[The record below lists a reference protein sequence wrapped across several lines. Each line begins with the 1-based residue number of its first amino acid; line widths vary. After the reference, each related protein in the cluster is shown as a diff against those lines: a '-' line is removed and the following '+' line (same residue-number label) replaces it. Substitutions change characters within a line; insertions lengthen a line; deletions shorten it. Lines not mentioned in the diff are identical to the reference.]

1 MLNSYHRRAFI
12 ALAVLA
18 PTTASA
24 NTAPAGSPLSAAPA
38 NVTPTGTPA
47 SVASTPHVE
56 EAITLWE
63 ALSHVERK
71 PKSTNSDPDEPV
83 RVPLGAVPGFT
94 LPALDRIGDPGT
106 PAAGGKKVYRGPL
119 GSVNRVWDAILKATG
134 SSFEPKGSAS
144 LQIRKDSFK
153 GGSQASQ
160 AYKDQYYLGQGSNG
174 IYSNAEMHVDA
185 TLFKSF
191 HYSSTISTNPYTTP
205 GQNRFKIDYSTSKAR
220 MQIGDINAGF
230 QGNSL
235 IDFNRYLSGVQVE
248 NKWSRQLKTTTLFSK
263 IKAETKTLSVAG
275 LNSAG
280 PYYMFSGQIVDGSAH
295 VRVDNRDMQAGKDYT
310 LDPTTGEL
318 RFLNGNVILQSQTI
332 AITYETL
339 GYGQQQGS
347 IYGFRSAFTPGGT
360 NNFGMTVVTQQTPRG
375 TRLQQIARKFEGQPS
390 ALAPYTVDAPI
401 DTTKPYSVYVDGS
414 LQVPRVDYTIDATFG
429 NIVRLKAPLLPS
441 QSVNITYVPLD
452 TTQNPGNRSVIG
464 LDGHMGLGK
473 WGGVTL
479 ETAMSGLTLG
489 STNYPGKAAQIRL
502 DLNPIKNLATHF
514 TVRDVGATYSS
525 VQSPGF
531 NRNEKSVEMSGEYT
545 PFSKLHLSFEML
557 KAKRPSYSIS
567 SGTTSTG
574 AYSLT
579 SAGSDSYNQYT
590 LGASYDLARNL
601 KVNLSRNNLGT
612 QYLVGG
618 QSTSTS
624 DNLSLTWGLRAFSI
638 DVGLI
643 RSLNDTNT
651 LASLYGLTP
660 TPGTTGANTLIDI
673 RTSTLTRRLG
683 ANWQPLKWLHLDG
696 SFSENA
702 ITNTGNIGT
711 TALTSTNATDRQIT
725 ARFQPPIKGLTFSYS
740 YDLSDTGSAQTIG
753 GTSATGTTGSTVSA
767 VGATASGAASTSTT
781 TGTITTTGTGT
792 GGALGVASTRSFF
805 TPWVTRDSATGVTTT
820 TATTGFGTSL
830 GSVGG
835 GINSTLGAAG
845 NYSGFLGNSY
855 SNVGLTG
862 IGGRT
867 SSNRLGMNYA
877 ISRGLTLQTNYDVAS
892 SVGDYQYNSNRK
904 NALASLVWNPSE
916 RWAFNGSFNVSHVNY
931 TGSLGATRSSQMQ
944 FGFSG
949 RPFGNRITTTLSY
962 QSVKTNSALNTAAAA
977 IPLTGVST
985 GTTTAGSLLT
995 GISGVSNLSSLAAR
1009 VDYPLSVRHALFI
1022 DWLNSS
1028 STGSL
1033 GDIETD
1039 LRFGMDFYLNQFLK
1053 FSLGWQTTDR
1063 ANKDSTLTNLNYHNS
1078 SLLAEFGLHF

>member
-12 ALAVLA
+12 ALAVFA
-18 PTTASA
+18 PTATSA
-24 NTAPAGSPLSAAPA
+24 NTAPAGSPTSVAPA
-38 NVTPTGTPA
+38 NVTPAGTPLG
-47 SVASTPHVE
+47 VASTPHVE

-71 PKSTNSDPDEPV
+71 SKSTTDPDEPV

-106 PAAGGKKVYRGPL
+106 AVAGGKKVYRGPL
-119 GSVNRVWDAILKATG
+119 GSVNRVWDMLLKATG

-144 LQIRKDSFK
+144 LQFRKDSFT

-174 IYSNAEMHVDA
+174 VYSNAEMHVDA

-191 HYSSTISTNPYTTP
+191 HTSYTLSTNPYTTP

-263 IKAETKTLSVAG
+263 IKAETKTLSVQG
-275 LNSAG
+275 NNSAG

-295 VRVDNRDMQAGKDYT
+295 VRVDNRDLQAGKDYT

-339 GYGQQQGS
+339 GYGQQLGS
-347 IYGFRSAFTPGGT
+347 IYGFRSAYAPGGT
-360 NNFGMTVVTQQTPRG
+360 SNFGMTVVTQQTPRG
-375 TRLQQIARKFEGQPS
+375 TLSQQVARKFQGQEA
-390 ALAPYTVDAPI
+390 ALASYTVDTPI
-401 DTTKPYSVYVDGS
+401 DTTKPFTVDVDGLPLQKNIDYSVDS
-414 LQVPRVDYTIDATFG
+414 TFG
-429 NIVRLKAPLLPS
+429 NVVHLKSPIPS
-441 QSVNITYVPLD
+441 TQTVTITYFPLD

-489 STNYPGKAAQIRL
+489 STNYPGKAAQMRL
-502 DLNPIKNLATHF
+502 DLNPIKNLTTHF

-531 NRNEKSVEMSGEYT
+531 NRNEKSLEMSGEYT
-545 PFSKLHLSFEML
+545 PFSRLHLSFEML
-557 KAKRPSYSIS
+557 KAKRPSYSLS
-567 SGTTSTG
+567 SGTTATG
-574 AYSLT
+574 AFSLT

-601 KVNLSRNNLGT
+601 KVNLSRSNLGT

-624 DNLSLTWGLRAFSI
+624 DNLSLTWGRRSFSI
-638 DVGLI
+638 DAGLI

-651 LASLYGLTP
+651 LASLYGLT
-660 TPGTTGANTLIDI
+660 TATGTTGTNTLIDV
-673 RTSTLTRRLG
+673 RTSTLTKRLG
-683 ANWQPLKWLHLDG
+683 ANWQALKWLHLDG

-702 ITNTGNIGT
+702 ITNTGSIGT
-711 TALTSTNATDRQIT
+711 TALTNTNATDRQIT

-740 YDLSDTGSAQTIG
+740 YDLSDTGNAQTVG
-753 GTSATGTTGSTVSA
+753 GTSSLLGTTGSTVSA
-767 VGATASGAASTSTT
+767 VGSTASGAASTSA
-781 TGTITTTGTGT
+781 TTGTGT
-792 GGALGVASTRSFF
+792 GGTLGVASTRSFF
-805 TPWVTRDSATGVTTT
+805 TPWVTRDSVTGVTTT
-820 TATTGFGTSL
+820 TATSGFGTSVA
-830 GSVGG
+830 STAG

-845 NYSGFLGNSY
+845 NYSGFLGSSY
-855 SNVGLTG
+855 SNVGLTS

-877 ISRGLTLQTNYDVAS
+877 IRRGLSLQTNYDVAS
-892 SVGDYQYNSNRK
+892 SVGDYQYNNSRK

-916 RWAFNGSFNVSHVNY
+916 RWAFNGSFNISHVNY

-949 RPFGNRITTTLSY
+949 RPFGNRVTTTLSY
-962 QSVKTNSALNTAAAA
+962 QSVKTDSALNTLAAA

-1009 VDYPLSVRHALFI
+1009 IDYPLSVRHALFI